1 MKNGRRGVYSLLKH
15 NLFKMR
21 IVRYLMVGG
30 CSAAVDFLVFAIA
43 IIQFSIHWFPAG
55 VVSFLLATGVNYLL
69 SITFV
74 FSSGVRFSKRQELI
88 AVLAVSAIGLAM
100 NQTILWI
107 LIEGGL
113 VTALEAKLIATA
125 SVFLWNYSA
134 RRNLVFAP
142 RRGV

>member
-1 MKNGRRGVYSLLKH
+1 
-15 NLFKMR
+15 MR

-43 IIQFSIHWFPAG
+43 IFQFSIHWFPAG
-55 VVSFLLATGVNYLL
+55 VVSFLLAIGVNYLL

-74 FSSGVRFSKRQELI
+74 FSSGVRFSKRQEFI